1 MKREVKKTIIESNC
15 CVKKE
20 IFLDLNFPLHIN
32 HLAYFK
38 SLGLKEKTSYTT
50 NGLFYVG
57 QDDFI
62 AIGPIGGNR
71 LRIKCRNSNCLAS
84 VEKFELLIKEMPD
97 ESTKIPE
104 EKKED

>member
-1 MKREVKKTIIESNC
+1 MKREVKKTITEGGC
-15 CVKKE
+15 CTKKE
-20 IFLDLNFPLHIN
+20 IFLDLNFSLNIK
-32 HLAYFK
+32 HLTYFK
-38 SLGLKEKTSYTT
+38 SLGLKEKPSYTT

-71 LRIKCRNSNCLAS
+71 LRIKCRNPKCLAS
-84 VEKFELLIKEMPD
+84 LEKFELIIQEMPD
-97 ESTKIPE
+97 ESIKIPE